1 MASVATLR
9 DLIEALVEAA
19 GEEGGE
25 GDGRLAAV
33 IGDLNRFFDYM
44 RSEDVLR
51 KTLSTTAYDASERKA
66 VVGDIAERAGF
77 NALTA
82 NFLGLVVEYG
92 KLKALLEGE
101 EPLMRKL
108 RRASG
113 VVRAEITLAE
123 EPSGEDLA
131 RIREALAKQGQG
143 DVEVIVK
150 VDPKILG
157 GVVAKVE
164 DRLYDG
170 SLRTQLATIKSNLSQ
185 LL

>member
-19 GEEGGE
+19 GGE
-25 GDGRLAAV
+25 GDGRLTAV
-33 IGDLNRFFDYM
+33 IRDLNRFFDYM

-77 NALTA
+77 DDLSA

-113 VVRAEITLAE
+113 VVSAEITLAE

-131 RIREALAKQGQG
+131 RIREALAKQGQR

-150 VDPKILG
+150 VDPNILG

-170 SLRTQLATIKSNLSQ
+170 SLRTQLATIKGNLSQ